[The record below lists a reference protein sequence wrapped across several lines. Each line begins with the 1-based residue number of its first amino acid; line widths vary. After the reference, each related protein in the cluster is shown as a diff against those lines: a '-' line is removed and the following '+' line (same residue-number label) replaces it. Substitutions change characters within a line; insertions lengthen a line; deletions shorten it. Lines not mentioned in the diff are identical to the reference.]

1 MKTIDIQYRFT
12 LPDGQTRIFD
22 LKFDRKDLSLLYDIP
37 RKLPAWTTLE
47 FKQCPH
53 CPLSVKTHPHCP
65 LAVSIRNVVEQ
76 CNAIVSHQEV
86 TVEVTT
92 NERVISQKTSAQRAI
107 SSLMGLII
115 ATSGCPHT
123 GFFKP
128 MARFHLP
135 FASEEETI
143 YRSASSYLLAQFFMK
158 KKGLKSDTNLK
169 GLEQIYKNV
178 HTVNLSMSDRLR
190 ECGDEDSYLNALVL
204 LDCLA
209 TLMPATIKHS
219 LKEIEYVFKPF
230 WKDRIHR

>member
-37 RKLPAWTTLE
+37 RKLPAWTNLE

-143 YRSASSYLLAQFFMK
+143 YRSASSYLLAQFFMR
-158 KKGLKSDTNLK
+158 KKGLKSDVDLK
-169 GLEQIYKNV
+169 GLEKIYRNV
-178 HTVNLSMSDRLR
+178 HTVNIAMSDRLR

-219 LKEIEYVFKPF
+219 LKEIEDVFKPY
-230 WKDRIHR
+230 WKTGIHR

>member
-37 RKLPAWTTLE
+37 RKLPAWTNLE

-219 LKEIEYVFKPF
+219 LKEIEDVFKPY
-230 WKDRIHR
+230 WKTGIHR

>member
-12 LPDGQTRIFD
+12 LPDGQIRIFD
-22 LKFDRKDLSLLYDIP
+22 LKLDRKNLSIIYDSP

-65 LAVSIRNVVEQ
+65 MAVSIRNIVEQ

-86 TVEVTT
+86 AVEVIT
-92 NERVISQKTSAQRAI
+92 NERVVSQKTSAQRAI

-143 YRSASSYLLAQFFMK
+143 YRSASSYLLAQFFMR
-158 KKGLKSDTNLK
+158 KKGLKSDVDLK
-169 GLEQIYKNV
+169 GLEQIYRNV
-178 HTVNLSMSDRLR
+178 HTVNIAMSDRLR

-219 LKEIEYVFKPF
+219 LKEIEDVFKPY
-230 WKDRIHR
+230 WKTGIHQ